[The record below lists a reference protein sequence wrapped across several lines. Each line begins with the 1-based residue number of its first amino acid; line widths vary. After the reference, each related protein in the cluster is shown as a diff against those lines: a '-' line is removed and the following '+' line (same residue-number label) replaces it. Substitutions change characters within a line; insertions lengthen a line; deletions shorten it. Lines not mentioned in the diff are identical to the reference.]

1 MRRVGICVPT
11 LNAGADWAAWLA
23 ATRQAANG
31 YRLLVIDS
39 MSDDATAT
47 LAEAEGCEVRR
58 IARGDFDHGGTR
70 GWALELLADCD
81 IVIFV
86 TQDALVASPEAFTRL
101 VAAFDDPSI
110 GAAYG
115 RQLPYDWATPVA
127 AHARLFNY
135 PPHSHTMAAE
145 DVTRY
150 GIRAAFLS
158 NSFTAYRREALIAAG
173 GFPCGTILSEDMIA
187 GARLLKNGWRL
198 HYCAEAQVY
207 HSHNYSLFQE
217 FRRYFDIGV
226 LHANEPWLLEMT
238 GRAEGEG
245 RRFVASE
252 ARYLL
257 HRAPWLLPMATVRN
271 GLKYLGY
278 SLGRHHQRL
287 PKRCKPGLSMH
298 AGYWRRNA

>member
-1 MRRVGICVPT
+1 MGLCVPT
-11 LNAGADWAAWLA
+11 LNAGAGWDAWLE
-23 ATRQAANG
+23 ATREAAEG
-31 YRLLVIDS
+31 YRFLVIDS
-39 MSDDATAT
+39 TSDDATAD
-47 LAEAEGCEVRR
+47 LARAAGCELHRVARR
-58 IARGDFDHGGTR
+58 DFDHGGTR

-86 TQDALVASPEAFTRL
+86 TQDALVSSPETFARIIQT
-101 VAAFDDPSI
+101 FDDPSI

-115 RQLPYDWATPVA
+115 RQLPYSWATPVA

-135 PPHSHTMAAE
+135 PADSHTMAAE
-145 DVTRY
+145 DVARY

-158 NSFTAYRREALIAAG
+158 NSFTAYRREALMEVG
-173 GFPCGTILSEDMIA
+173 GFPNGTILSEDMIA
-187 GARLLKNGWRL
+187 GARLLKKGWRL

-245 RRFVASE
+245 RRFILSE
-252 ARYLL
+252 ARYLMQ
-257 HRAPWLLPMATVRN
+257 HAPWLLPLATVRN

-278 SLGRHHQRL
+278 SLGRRHHLL

-298 AGYWRRNA
+298 AAYWRRNA